1 MVYKGKVKSMKKEKI
16 IRILT
21 CFYLIPF
28 LTAVFFNTWNSLLR
42 TGYFETGQYVEIVKY
57 RWNYFPIT
65 LVLTGIV
72 LVLLIVSM
80 NRQTVSGE
88 TIRKLAMVWAG
99 AVCLCSILLFRAIAK
114 CDSEFLSEAAI
125 QFIKGNYSAFQAGEY
140 LYMYPFQLGYT
151 AFIELIYR
159 VFGIENYIVFQLI
172 NMCCI
177 IRIIALLGDITR
189 ELFESE
195 TICKI
200 EMYLSM
206 GLLPLFL
213 FSTFIYGDILGWYL
227 GAQAV
232 FYMICYLKRENRWDI
247 FKTSLWL
254 TCGVLVKNNIN
265 ILVVAA
271 VIMLLLYAFMKKK
284 KCFLFWALEIAV
296 VSQLAIAIVNGIYSF
311 RIGESIPEGIPKI
324 AWVAMG
330 VQEPHE
336 DGSASGWYNGY
347 NWTVYVENAYDSEKT
362 SQVCAENLKQ
372 SVGRFFES
380 PGAGLR
386 FFYDKFTS
394 QWNEP
399 TFMSLLTNEWY
410 SRNEEPQ
417 SAIAVFLLYGTG
429 KDILYEVMKA
439 YHFLIFLL
447 TTVGVAAVIKKWK
460 PEQAYFILNIFGGML
475 FHMIW
480 EAKTR
485 YVLGY
490 FVLMVPIAAYGFWE
504 LIKAV
509 QNLNMEKG
517 QRSIK
522 AAAIKNRISE

>member
-1 MVYKGKVKSMKKEKI
+1 MKKEKI

-21 CFYLIPF
+21 YFYLIPF

-65 LVLTGIV
+65 LALTGIV
-72 LVLLIVSM
+72 LALLIVST
-80 NRQTVSGE
+80 RRKAVSGK
-88 TIRKLAMVWAG
+88 TVRKWAMVWAG
-99 AVCLCSILLFRAIAK
+99 AVSLCSILLFRAVAK

-125 QFIKGNYSAFQAGEY
+125 QLLQGNYSAFQAGEY

-159 VFGIENYIVFQLI
+159 LFGIENYIVFQLI
-172 NMCCI
+172 NAGCI
-177 IRIIALLGDITR
+177 IKLIGILGDITW

-195 TICKI
+195 TVCKI
-200 EMYLSM
+200 EAYLSM
-206 GLLPLFL
+206 GLFPLFL
-213 FSTFIYGDILGWYL
+213 LSTFIYGDILGWCFGL
-227 GAQAV
+227 HAV
-232 FYMICYLKRENRWDI
+232 FYIICYLKRKNRWDMI
-247 FKTSLWL
+247 KSSIWL
-254 TCGVLVKNNIN
+254 TFGVLMKSNMN
-265 ILVVAA
+265 ILVVAVA
-271 VIMLLLYAFMKKK
+271 IILLLYAVMKKK
-284 KCFLFWALEIAV
+284 KCFLFWALEIV
-296 VSQLAIAIVNGIYSF
+296 IVSQLAITIVNGIYSL
-311 RIGESIPEGIPKI
+311 RMGESLPEGIPKI

-336 DGSASGWYNGY
+336 AGSASGWYNGY

-362 SQVCAENLKQ
+362 SRACAENLKQ
-372 SVGRFFES
+372 SIGRFWES
-380 PGAGLR
+380 PGAALR

-399 TFMSLLTNEWY
+399 TFMALLTNEWY

-417 SAIAVFLLYGTG
+417 SAIAVFLLYGAG
-429 KDILYEVMKA
+429 KDILYEIMKA

-447 TTVGVAAVIKKWK
+447 TTAGVAAVIKRWK

-490 FVLMVPIAAYGFWE
+490 FVLMVPIAAYGFQE
-504 LIKAV
+504 LIRAV
-509 QNLNMEKG
+509 QNLYMK
-517 QRSIK
+517 RR
-522 AAAIKNRISE
+522 AA

>member
-1 MVYKGKVKSMKKEKI
+1 MKKEKI

-21 CFYLIPF
+21 CFYLVPF
-28 LTAVFFNTWNSLLR
+28 LAAVFFNTWNSLLR
-42 TGYFETGQYVEIVKY
+42 TGYFETGQYVEVVKY

-65 LVLTGIV
+65 LVLTGIFLV
-72 LVLLIVSM
+72 LVIVST
-80 NRQTVSGE
+80 RREAVSGK
-88 TIRKLAMVWAG
+88 TVRKLSMVWAG
-99 AVCLCSILLFRAIAK
+99 AVSLCSILLFRTVAK

-125 QFIKGNYSAFQAGEY
+125 QLLQGNYSAFQAGEY

-151 AFIELIYR
+151 AFMELIYR
-159 VFGIENYIVFQLI
+159 LFGIENYIVFQLI
-172 NMCCI
+172 NICCI
-177 IRIIALLGDITR
+177 IRIIILLGDITW
-189 ELFESE
+189 ELFENE
-195 TICKI
+195 TVCKI
-200 EMYLSM
+200 EGYLSL
-206 GLLPLFL
+206 GLFPLFL
-213 FSTFIYGDILGWYL
+213 LSTFIYGDILGWCL
-227 GAQAV
+227 GMQAV
-232 FYMICYLKRENRWDI
+232 FYIICYLKSENRWDI
-247 FKTSLWL
+247 LKASLWL
-254 TCGVLVKNNIN
+254 TFGVLVKNNIN

-271 VIMLLLYAFMKKK
+271 VIMLLLYALMKKK
-284 KCFLFWALEIAV
+284 ICFLLWALELII
-296 VSQLAIAIVNGIYSF
+296 VSQLAITIVNGIYSL
-311 RIGESIPEGIPKI
+311 RMGESIPEGIPKI

-330 VQEPHE
+330 VQEPYE

-362 SQVCAENLKQ
+362 SQECAENLKQ
-372 SVGRFFES
+372 SVGRFLES
-380 PGAGLR
+380 PRAALR

-447 TTVGVAAVIKKWK
+447 TTAGVAAVIKKWK

-490 FVLMVPIAAYGFWE
+490 FVLMVPIAAYGFRE
-504 LIKAV
+504 LIRIA
-509 QNLNMEKG
+509 QNLYME
-517 QRSIK
+517 RRTACIK
-522 AAAIKNRISE
+522 TEAIKNRTSE